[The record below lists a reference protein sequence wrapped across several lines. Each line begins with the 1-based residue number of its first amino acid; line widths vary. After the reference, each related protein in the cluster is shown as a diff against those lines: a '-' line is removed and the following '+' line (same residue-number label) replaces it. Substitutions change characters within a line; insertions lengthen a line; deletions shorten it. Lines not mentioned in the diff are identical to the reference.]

1 MTEICAPNLSF
12 FSLLYPFLI
21 QIPFLSIVAATA
33 TSLFSFFFFFFFPA
47 SLVSSLLMHYMLS
60 TLCLSNFLI
69 SYLFND
75 VRWLGGTM
83 KHSKVLNIF
92 QTCFQYQFISTNH
105 VAYALNFLFSPILPF
120 SFLFFDKYF
129 LFLSLLRYQAHVLM
143 YIYIHYYYYYHL
155 RIFSSCTRHS
165 SCQLLLFCV
174 CSCY

>member
-1 MTEICAPNLSF
+1 MFFTGLS
-12 FSLLYPFLI
+12 
-21 QIPFLSIVAATA
+21 
-33 TSLFSFFFFFFFPA
+33 FFFFPA

-75 VRWLGGTM
+75 VIWLGGTM

-129 LFLSLLRYQAHVLM
+129 LFISLLRYQAHVLM
-143 YIYIHYYYYYHL
+143 YIYTLLLLLLSQNLFILHPTL
-155 RIFSSCTRHS
+155 FLSIVAVLCL
-165 SCQLLLFCV
+165 QLLLMLV
-174 CSCY
+174 VVENGLN